1 MDELRVMYTYM
12 EFPSFIHIEVKSAT
26 TILSS
31 HLPLT
36 EKKIHA
42 VIIVLNFTMELG

>member
-1 MDELRVMYTYM
+1 MRVMYTYM
-12 EFPSFIHIEVKSAT
+12 EFPSFIHIGVKRAT

-31 HLPLT
+31 YLPLP